1 MKGAGMKVDYPCNM
15 VCVMVV
21 KGIGPE
27 GNSGQ
32 LL

>member
-27 GNSGQ
+27 GQ
-32 LL
+32 LRYY